1 MASDILDVSEKVNF
15 LDQVIAINLSL
26 NDLVDDR
33 ASFLSGIAG
42 IIAVVALTQ
51 IFSSTGLIRIGFLV
65 VTLTG
70 LVTIVLSVG
79 VIRPKSLKLKR
90 VNLMYYGGICHYDE
104 KKYYSMI
111 KDTLESREEMI
122 KEYVKEIYDLSEEIK
137 VRFKLIRRTGDI
149 LVSGMVAGFVII
161 LFSFII
167 PY

>member
-15 LDQVIAINLSL
+15 LDKVIEVNLSL

-51 IFSSTGLIRIGFLV
+51 LFGSSGLIRVGFLV

-70 LVTIVLSVG
+70 LVTIVLTVG
-79 VIRPKSLKLKR
+79 VIRPKSLKKKR
-90 VNLMYYGGICHYDE
+90 INLMYYGGICHYDE

-111 KDTLESREEMI
+111 NDLLESREDMI
-122 KEYVKEIYDLSEEIK
+122 KEYIKEIYDLSEELK
-137 VRFKLIRRTGDI
+137 ARFQLLRKTGDI
-149 LVSGMVAGFVII
+149 LVSGLIGGFI
-161 LFSFII
+161 LILLSFVL
-167 PY
+167 PL

>member
-1 MASDILDVSEKVNF
+1 MASDVLDVSEKVNF

-51 IFSSTGLIRIGFLV
+51 IFSATGLIRIGFLV

-70 LVTIVLSVG
+70 LLTIVLSVG
-79 VIRPKSLKLKR
+79 VIRPKSLKKKR
-90 VNLMYYGGICHYDE
+90 INLMYYGGICHYDE

-111 KDTLESREEMI
+111 KNTLESKDDMI
-122 KEYVKEIYDLSEEIK
+122 KEYIKEIHDLSEELK
-137 VRFKLIRRTGDI
+137 ARFKLIRRTGDV
-149 LVSGMVAGFVII
+149 LVSGLIAGFVLI
-161 LFSFII
+161 LLSFLI
-167 PY
+167 PL